1 MLEAKRRAAIFLI
14 LAFILAAVTGY
25 LVLEKVKELNADL
38 GGMTSIYIAKGSIPS
53 RSPIEASQVTKMD
66 IPNKFVTDSHILSAD
81 EFEHQVSI
89 VPLNPG
95 DIITKNMIKPV
106 SNLQD
111 ANNRLV
117 TMYRTD
123 KIQFDQVLTALD
135 RVDIIVSTNDNGK
148 KKTQVFMKD
157 VLVAFAQG
165 TNDNFSGIAVEVTAD
180 EAPSLIHMQ
189 NYAEHIRVLK
199 ANVGQ
204 ASSFGDAV
212 ETSDSETE
220 SVEKEEP
227 VEEPA
232 SEQSEGSAAKD
243 AESKDGGADKTEESP
258 DIKSEDSVE

>member
-1 MLEAKRRAAIFLI
+1 MLEAKRRAAIFLL

-25 LVLEKVKELNADL
+25 LVLEKVKELNAEL

-66 IPNKFVTDSHILSAD
+66 IPNKFVTDSHILSVD

-135 RVDIIVSTNDNGK
+135 RVDIIVSTNDNG
-148 KKTQVFMKD
+148 
-157 VLVAFAQG
+157 
-165 TNDNFSGIAVEVTAD
+165 N
-180 EAPSLIHMQ
+180 
-189 NYAEHIRVLK
+189 K
-199 ANVGQ
+199 A
-204 ASSFGDAV
+204 
-212 ETSDSETE
+212 
-220 SVEKEEP
+220 
-227 VEEPA
+227 
-232 SEQSEGSAAKD
+232 
-243 AESKDGGADKTEESP
+243 
-258 DIKSEDSVE
+258 

>member
-1 MLEAKRRAAIFLI
+1 MLEAKRRAAIFLL

-25 LVLEKVKELNADL
+25 LVLEKVKELNAEL

-66 IPNKFVTDSHILSAD
+66 IPNKFVTDNHILSVD

-123 KIQFDQVLTALD
+123 KVQFDQVLTALD
-135 RVDIIVSTNDNGK
+135 RVDIIVSTNENGE
-148 KKTQVFMKD
+148 KKTEVFMKD
-157 VLVAFAQG
+157 VLVAFAKG
-165 TNDNFSGIAVEVTAD
+165 TNENFSGIAVEVTA
-180 EAPSLIHMQ
+180 EQAPHLIHKQ

-204 ASSFGDAV
+204 ASSFGDAADK
-212 ETSDSETE
+212 SDDSI
-220 SVEKEEP
+220 EKEEP
-227 VEEPA
+227 KKQP
-232 SEQSEGSAAKD
+232 EGSAEK
-243 AESKDGGADKTEESP
+243 EVENEGATDKTEESS
-258 DIKSEDSVE
+258 DEKSDGSGE

>member
-1 MLEAKRRAAIFLI
+1 MLEAKRRAAIFLL

-25 LVLEKVKELNADL
+25 LVLEKVKELNAEL

-53 RSPIEASQVTKMD
+53 RSPIEVSQVTQMD
-66 IPNKFVTDSHILSAD
+66 IPNKFVTDSHILSED

-135 RVDIIVSTNDNGK
+135 RVDIIVSTNNDGK
-148 KKTQVFMKD
+148 KKTEVFMKD
-157 VLVAFAQG
+157 VLVAYAEG
-165 TNDNFSGIAVEVTAD
+165 TNDNFSGIAVEVTAE
-180 EAPSLIHMQ
+180 EAPTLIHMQ

-204 ASSFGDAV
+204 ASSFGDSI
-212 ETSDSETE
+212 ETTDGKEE
-220 SVEKEEP
+220 QKEEP
-227 VEEPA
+227 A
-232 SEQSEGSAAKD
+232 GEQPEGKTDESAAKE
-243 AESKDGGADKTEESP
+243 ATTKTE
-258 DIKSEDSVE
+258 KSSDQKSDDSGE

>member
-25 LVLEKVKELNADL
+25 LVLEKVKELNAEL

-53 RSPIEASQVTKMD
+53 RSPIELSQVTKMD
-66 IPNKFVTDSHILSAD
+66 IPNKFVTDSHILSED
-81 EFEHQVSI
+81 EFEHKVSI

-111 ANNRLV
+111 ENNRLV
-117 TMYRTD
+117 TMYRTE
-123 KIQFDQVLTALD
+123 KTQFDQVLTALD

-148 KKTQVFMKD
+148 KKTEVFMKD
-157 VLVAFAQG
+157 VLVAYAQG
-165 TNDNFSGIAVEVTAD
+165 TNESFSGIAVEVTAE
-180 EAPSLIHMQ
+180 EAPRLIHMQ

-204 ASSFGDAV
+204 ANSFGDKNASTGGKEETV
-212 ETSDSETE
+212 EKQEP
-220 SVEKEEP
+220 KEEP
-227 VEEPA
+227 AGEKPDSKATAEE
-232 SEQSEGSAAKD
+232 GNGD
-243 AESKDGGADKTEESP
+243 TAEETEESSNQ
-258 DIKSEDSVE
+258 KSESSDE

>member
-1 MLEAKRRAAIFLI
+1 MLEAKRRAAIFLV

-25 LVLEKVKELNADL
+25 LVLEKVKELNAEL

-53 RSPIEASQVTKMD
+53 RSQIELSQVTKMD
-66 IPNKFVTDSHILSAD
+66 IPNKFLTDSHIVSEKD
-81 EFEHQVSI
+81 FEHQVSI

-95 DIITKNMIKPV
+95 DIITKNMIKPI

-123 KIQFDQVLTALD
+123 KVQFDQVLTALD
-135 RVDIIVSTNDNGK
+135 RVDIIVSTSNDGK
-148 KKTQVFMKD
+148 KKTEVFMKD

-165 TNDNFSGIAVEVTAD
+165 SNESFSGIAVEVTSK

-189 NYAEHIRVLK
+189 HYADHIRVLK

-204 ASSFGDAV
+204 ASSFGDQLDTEQVDENSTVKESEGKSEPEVESEAATEEGKEKEDAETEE
-212 ETSDSETE
+212 ETSEETTD
-220 SVEKEEP
+220 
-227 VEEPA
+227 A
-232 SEQSEGSAAKD
+232 S
-243 AESKDGGADKTEESP
+243 DK
-258 DIKSEDSVE
+258 

>member
-1 MLEAKRRAAIFLI
+1 MLEAKRRAAIFLL

-25 LVLEKVKELNADL
+25 LVLEKVKELNAEL

-53 RSPIEASQVTKMD
+53 RSPIEASQVTKME
-66 IPNKFVTDSHILSAD
+66 IPNKFVTDSHILSED

-135 RVDIIVSTNDNGK
+135 RVDIIVSTNNNGK
-148 KKTQVFMKD
+148 KKTEVFMKD
-157 VLVAFAQG
+157 VLVAFAEG

-180 EAPSLIHMQ
+180 EAPTLIHMQ

-204 ASSFGDAV
+204 ASSFGDPA
-212 ETSDSETE
+212 DKQDAP
-220 SVEKEEP
+220 VEKEEP
-227 VEEPA
+227 KEEQP
-232 SEQSEGSAAKD
+232 
-243 AESKDGGADKTEESP
+243 EESAEKEAENIEGTT
-258 DIKSEDSVE
+258 DTSEEKLEKETENSGE

>member
-25 LVLEKVKELNADL
+25 LVLEKVKELNAEL

-135 RVDIIVSTNDNGK
+135 RVDIIVSTNNNGK
-148 KKTQVFMKD
+148 KKTEVFMKD

-165 TNDNFSGIAVEVTAD
+165 TNDSFSGIAVEVTAD

-204 ASSFGDAV
+204 ASSFGD
-212 ETSDSETE
+212 EIDTSEGDGKSE
-220 SVEKEEP
+220 VKEEP
-227 VEEPA
+227 KEKPEG
-232 SEQSEGSAAKD
+232 ETEGSAAK
-243 AESKDGGADKTEESP
+243 EPENKEGTTDKTEQST
-258 DIKSEDSVE
+258 KQKTEDSGE

>member
-25 LVLEKVKELNADL
+25 LVLEKVKELNAEL
-38 GGMTSIYIAKGSIPS
+38 GGMTSIYIANGSIPS
-53 RSPIEASQVTKMD
+53 RTPIEASQVTKMD
-66 IPNKFVTDSHILSAD
+66 IPNKFVTDSHILSEK

-111 ANNRLV
+111 ENNRLV

-123 KIQFDQVLTALD
+123 KIRFDQVLTALD
-135 RVDIIVSTNDNGK
+135 RVDIIVSINDNGTN
-148 KKTQVFMKD
+148 KTEVFMKD
-157 VLVAFAQG
+157 VLVAFAHG
-165 TNDNFSGIAVEVTAD
+165 TNDKFSGIAVEVTA
-180 EAPSLIHMQ
+180 EQAPDLIHMQ

-204 ASSFGDAV
+204 NNSFGDAT
-212 ETSDSETE
+212 ETTDVKEDPVTKE
-220 SVEKEEP
+220 KPKEEP
-227 VEEPA
+227 KEEPKKEPA
-232 SEQSEGSAAKD
+232 SEQPDGSTAVEG
-243 AESKDGGADKTEESP
+243 EEKTTENTEGTSGQ
-258 DIKSEDSVE
+258 